1 VLNRAKEDVVMLV
14 ELSMVEQRY
23 DAVREVLDG
32 ATVTDTAIR
41 YGVDRRT
48 LHRWLV
54 RYATDGLGALAD
66 KSSRPD
72 RCPHQMA
79 PEIEARIVEMRRSHP
94 GWGPRT
100 ILNKLRRELEQPPSR
115 AAIYRGLVRHRLIQP
130 KPRRRRRDDY
140 KRWERSRSME
150 LWQIDVLGNV
160 KFTNGIAVSVVTGI
174 DDHSRFCVIAKVVAR
189 ATARPVCEALL
200 QALNTHGVPEQ
211 ILTDNGKVFTGRL
224 GRRPANVLFDRICLN
239 NGIRHILTAPYSPTT
254 TGKIERLHKT
264 MRKEFFSGN
273 SFETIDEVQA
283 GLDVWVADYNNERE
297 HQALGDVPPARRFE
311 LARPAALEVIDGDV
325 VPEEKPQPIKK
336 IIGRRVDRAGRIS
349 ILKHRYHVGRHLAG
363 EAVTIESSDGLLH
376 VSHNGVVVA
385 THARR
390 HLVDDDARMDRR
402 PQHARR
408 PAQPTKGIE
417 VMRIV
422 DKHGSISFA
431 GTGYRVGNRFI
442 GASVGVRLVSDTVQI
457 TLDGAL
463 MRTHRARHDRSKEF
477 GALAQPRGK
486 PRKVRDGGT

>member
-1 VLNRAKEDVVMLV
+1 MLV

-32 ATVTDTAIR
+32 ATVTDTATR

-54 RYATDGLGALAD
+54 RYATEGLAALAD
-66 KSSRPD
+66 RSSKPD
-72 RCPHQMA
+72 RCPHQIA
-79 PEIEARIVEMRRSHP
+79 AEIEARIVELRRSHP

-100 ILNKLRRELEQPPSR
+100 ILNKLRRELETPPSR
-115 AAIYRGLVRHRLIQP
+115 AAIYRCLVRHRLISP

-140 KRWERSRSME
+140 KRWERARSME

-160 KFTNGIAVSVVTGI
+160 KLTTGIGASIVTGI

-189 ATARPVCEALL
+189 ATARPVCDALLEALS
-200 QALNTHGVPEQ
+200 THGIPEQ

-224 GRRPANVLFDRICLN
+224 GRKPANVLFDRICLN
-239 NGIRHILTAPYSPTT
+239 NGIRHLLTAPYSPTT

-264 MRKEFFSGN
+264 LRKEFFADR
-273 SFETIDEVQA
+273 SFDSIEDMQA
-283 GLDVWVADYNNERE
+283 ALDVWVCDYNNERE
-297 HQALGDVPPARRFE
+297 HQSLGDVPPVRRFE
-311 LARPAALEVIDGDV
+311 LARPATLEVIGGDV
-325 VPEEKPQPIKK
+325 EIEEGSPPRPKTV
-336 IIGRRVDRAGRIS
+336 GRRVDRAGRIS

-363 EAVTIESSDGLLH
+363 EAVTIESANGLLH

-390 HLVDDDARMDRR
+390 HLEDDDDRMDRR

-408 PAQPTKGIE
+408 PTQPTKGGE
-417 VMRIV
+417 VLRVV

-431 GTGYRVGNRFI
+431 GTGYRVGNRFV
-442 GASVGVRLVSDTVQI
+442 GATIGVRLVGDTVQI

-463 MRTHRARHDRSKEF
+463 LRTHRARHDRSKEF
-477 GALAQPRGK
+477 GALAQPNGK
-486 PRKVRDGGT
+486 PRKARDRGT